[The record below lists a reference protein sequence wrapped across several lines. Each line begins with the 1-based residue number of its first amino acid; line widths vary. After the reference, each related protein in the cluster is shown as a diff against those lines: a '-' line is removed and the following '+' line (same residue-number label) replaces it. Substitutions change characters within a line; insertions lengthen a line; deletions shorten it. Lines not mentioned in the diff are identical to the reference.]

1 MFTHFDIVVLIAVC
15 FGVIFGGLV
24 YVGWEVRQIKKS
36 TMKNEGLTRAVGSL
50 VVQETAK
57 IRTLLNR

>member
-15 FGVIFGGLV
+15 FGVIFVGLV